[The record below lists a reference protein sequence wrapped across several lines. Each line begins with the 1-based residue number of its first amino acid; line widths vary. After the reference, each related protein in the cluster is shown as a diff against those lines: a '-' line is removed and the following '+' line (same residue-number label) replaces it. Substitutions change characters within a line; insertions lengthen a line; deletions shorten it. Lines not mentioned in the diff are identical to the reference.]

1 MRCKSVYLFL
11 NKMNHSEKLELLKK
25 QEEIL
30 KSYIKNLENQ
40 KQRLEIE
47 ETELTNCLKYVII
60 YLPTFPTFA
69 ILNMESFL
77 NVK

>member
-1 MRCKSVYLFL
+1 
-11 NKMNHSEKLELLKK
+11 MNSSEKLELLKK

-47 ETELTNCLKYVII
+47 ETELTNCLK
-60 YLPTFPTFA
+60 
-69 ILNMESFL
+69 
-77 NVK
+77 